1 MPASPQFGLAVE
13 SVRALL
19 RALPLCPRR
28 APLGSRPVPPDLA
41 ISLTFANDP
50 GGRICPRRAGLA
62 DANVFGRF
70 VETVTGQPGRVVV
83 SDFEQLTHLR
93 RFDQVHRVLA
103 GRLR

>member
-1 MPASPQFGLAVE
+1 MPTDGA
-13 SVRALL
+13 
-19 RALPLCPRR
+19 
-28 APLGSRPVPPDLA
+28 PVPPDLA

-83 SDFEQLTHLR
+83 GDFEELTHLS